1 MTQTPTKKIIQI
13 TATKPSSSG
22 PNTTIGSSPTSK
34 RGQVN
39 QRNSFGNYK
48 SKIDNKKMLS
58 M

>member
-1 MTQTPTKKIIQI
+1 MTQTPTKKIIQV
-13 TATKPSSSG
+13 TAMKASGSG
-22 PNTTIGSSPTSK
+22 PNTTIGSSPISK

-48 SKIDNKKMLS
+48 AKIDNKKMLS